1 MKECFLK
8 EAEKTANDIKK
19 NLNDGDIC
27 FAMLTDSHL
36 SDTGDCTRENI
47 SAVDEKVGF
56 DFCVHMGGIVNG
68 NNPEKIS
75 MRLLQEDLEKYA
87 KSIKSN
93 KIYAICGEQDGYR
106 NECFI
111 GQLAMNIMTD
121 KLWYDENEYLNG
133 YENVS
138 RVKDKPYYFA
148 DIPEKKVRM
157 IFLAAYM
164 TQIDEKV
171 GLYEKTCVFDVEQI
185 AWLHKSALDLEEGWT
200 VLLFSNALPKSRFEV
215 GHDPFVYNGYSTEQ
229 VLMIVQMA
237 QKRSINIGCW
247 FAGHYNCDAE
257 AVVGGVNFAV
267 IASQLPTVQTAVK
280 CDGVRLLKNR
290 EIGTL
295 NQDAWDAVVLKTDER
310 QINLYRFGAGEDRII
325 KY

>member
-1 MKECFLK
+1 MKECFIK
-8 EAEKTANDIKK
+8 EAEKTSQSVKR
-19 NLNDGDIC
+19 NLEDGDIC
-27 FAMLTDSHL
+27 FALLTDSHL

-47 SAVDEKVGF
+47 SAVDETVGF
-56 DFCVHMGGIVNG
+56 DFCVHMGGIING

-75 MRLLQEDLEKYA
+75 MRLLKEDLGKYA
-87 KSIKSN
+87 ESIKAN

-106 NECFI
+106 NERFI

-121 KLWYDENEYLNG
+121 KLWYDENAYLDC

-157 IFLAAYM
+157 IFLSSYM
-164 TQIDEKV
+164 TQINEEI

-185 AWLHKSALDLEEGWT
+185 AWLHKTALDLEKGWT
-200 VLLFSNALPKSRFEV
+200 VLLFSNALPKSRFEN
-215 GHDPFVYNGYSTEQ
+215 GDDPFIYNGYSTEQ

-237 QKRSINIGCW
+237 KKRGINIACW

-257 AVVGGVNFAV
+257 AVVGGINFAV
-267 IASQLPTVQTAVK
+267 IASQLPTAKSSAK
-280 CDGVRLLKNR
+280 CGDIRVLENR

-295 NQDAWDAVVLKTDER
+295 NQDAWDAVVLKPEKR
-310 QINLYRFGAGEDRII
+310 QINLYRFGAGEDRTI